1 MASPRSGTRSDTR
14 TIVIATLAIIVFGL
28 LVAGTIL
35 TVTGRAKTPKVTGPI
50 PFGFAK
56 SLKTTVK
63 TGGPVAYA
71 GTTGDTGFWLAIED
85 GKLVALKIRK
95 PGTSDCNV
103 RWAGSVDSF
112 VDCDGKKVKTSQLD
126 RYRTEIP
133 QTGGRKGN
141 LLVDLRTTIPAPARS

>member
-1 MASPRSGTRSDTR
+1 M
-14 TIVIATLAIIVFGL
+14 
-28 LVAGTIL
+28 
-35 TVTGRAKTPKVTGPI
+35 
-50 PFGFAK
+50 
-56 SLKTTVK
+56 
-63 TGGPVAYA
+63 AYA

-112 VDCDGKKVKTSQLD
+112 VDCDGKQVRTSQLA

-133 QTGGRKGN
+133 QTGGRKGK
-141 LLVDLRTTIPAPARS
+141 LLVDLRTTIPPPARS